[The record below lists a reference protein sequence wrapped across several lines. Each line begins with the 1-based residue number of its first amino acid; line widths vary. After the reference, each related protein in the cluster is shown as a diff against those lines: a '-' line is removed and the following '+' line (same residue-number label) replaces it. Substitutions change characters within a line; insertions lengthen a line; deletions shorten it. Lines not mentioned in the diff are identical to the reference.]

1 MNNYVNGGNMWLP
14 EELGYAN
21 GPSQLR
27 LAIEFALFW
36 GGAGSLTLFSIFLS
50 FPKTGSPLSNL
61 HYGVSSEPFGIPITM
76 LMITFGFIMMLVR
89 GFNTFQSRASVVV
102 TILVFAF
109 AIVVSVI
116 NLTQLDT
123 HNFNLSEKFDYI
135 GQLK

>member
-1 MNNYVNGGNMWLP
+1 MTKLAHGGNIWLP
-14 EELGYAN
+14 EELGYVN

-36 GGAGSLTLFSIFLS
+36 GGSGSLTLFSIFLF

-61 HYGVSSEPFGIPITM
+61 HHGVSSTPFGIPITM
-76 LMITFGFIMMLVR
+76 LIITSGFIMMLVR
-89 GFNTFQSRASVVV
+89 GFNTFQSRTSVIT

-109 AIVVSVI
+109 VITMSVI
-116 NLTQLDT
+116 SITQLDT
-123 HNFNLSEKFDYI
+123 HDFKSTEKFNYI